1 MLFTYLTLFS
11 QPFPLPAK
19 APVLQDQLSVPVLDR
34 FFNDQDT
41 RPDFRLSRESLKV
54 LLDILGQDRRHG
66 WGATIETLVFL
77 FWLASGASCR
87 VVSRVFGMPRSTVHR
102 IVHRVTEEVV
112 AIRHQIITACAVL
125 HNICIGAGDI
135 MAPEEDIVEDV
146 AEDEGENVLE
156 AVSGAPWRDQLSAE
170 VSALE
175 EVPGDH
181 DYPSIAS
188 ALRTL
193 ALMDNPMYCGEKHP
207 QQLWRPPQMKPHPPS
222 EDTRVLIVAARSS
235 STTWDSLLS
244 LNAVMALPQPDP
256 RPPRPLG
263 PPLLNL
269 AVACR
274 LE

>member
-1 MLFTYLTLFS
+1 MYARQILSYTS
-11 QPFPLPAK
+11 RGPC
-19 APVLQDQLSVPVLDR
+19 LQDQPVLDR
-34 FFNDQDT
+34 FFNDQT
-41 RPDFRLSRESLKV
+41 PRPDFRLSRESLKV

-87 VVSRVFGMPRSTVHR
+87 VVSRVFGCLDP
-102 IVHRVTEEVV
+102 RVTEEVV
-112 AIRHQIITACAVL
+112 AIRHQHPPPRTAEDLEAVSPCAVL

-146 AEDEGENVLE
+146 AEDEGENVVLL
-156 AVSGAPWRDQLSAE
+156 GGTNCLQRCLPWRRFL
-170 VSALE
+170 V
-175 EVPGDH
+175 
-181 DYPSIAS
+181 
-188 ALRTL
+188 
-193 ALMDNPMYCGEKHP
+193 
-207 QQLWRPPQMKPHPPS
+207 
-222 EDTRVLIVAARSS
+222 
-235 STTWDSLLS
+235 TTIMCK
-244 LNAVMALPQPDP
+244 AVMALPQPDP